1 MFKFKSIDKKILNLI
16 QEEDLCVPRI
26 TRIAHKLGVPTSTVQ
41 SRIKKMEQENII
53 TGCTVLINPNKVDK
67 SFVAFV
73 FGQAKLG
80 EDVDMNKPIDK
91 LNKIEQIQE
100 IFFITG
106 DYDYLIKL
114 RVKDHDEYY
123 EVIQEIAK
131 CFEVRGKGMIAPK
144 CFKDDPKMKIR

>member
-1 MFKFKSIDKKILNLI
+1 MFKFKPLDKKILNLI

-26 TRIAHKLGVPTSTVQ
+26 TKIAHKLNVPTSTVQ
-41 SRIKKMEQENII
+41 SRIKKMQEQDII
-53 TGCTVLINPNKVDK
+53 TGCTVLINPEKTDK

-80 EDVDMNKPIDK
+80 VDSDLNRPIEK

-100 IFFITG
+100 IYFITG

-123 EVIQEIAK
+123 EIIQKVAK
-131 CFEVRGKGMIAPK
+131 CFEVRGKGIIAPK
-144 CFKDDPKMKIR
+144 CFKDSPKLKIN